1 MWGRRGLAVWQGV
14 DRVGQVF
21 CLLLRD
27 SEEYNPEDLP
37 GPAGTPLRPAHR
49 PAPARPA
56 PARPAGKRFM
66 YKHTIPLLQ
75 FRIILPVVQENYL
88 KLR

>member
-1 MWGRRGLAVWQGV
+1 MMWGRRGLAVWQGV

-56 PARPAGKRFM
+56 GKRFM